1 MISEIRIRA
10 FRATDDPET
19 CQKFIFG
26 HRKVLENH
34 GIEKVTSS
42 TDAWMYDTSVFVVVV
57 ESLDREKLFGGVRI
71 HCVDGKSKLPIEIA
85 TEDMDP
91 KIRDVVKKY
100 AQYGTAEL
108 CGLWNSIEVAGFGIG
123 SLFPTR
129 AAIVLLEQLGLQS
142 LFFLCSPFT
151 LRFHKWLGS
160 RLLKEVGNEGTFY
173 YPKFD
178 LLATAVVLEDAVN
191 IPLCHPREKAK
202 VFSMRDNLTMTTHE
216 KSPFKNLDMV
226 VQNDLLLPNAFKDE
240 FVLGKEAP
248 LKIIQE

>member
-1 MISEIRIRA
+1 MVSEIRIRA

-19 CQKFIFG
+19 CHKFILG
-26 HRKVLENH
+26 HKKVLENH

-42 TDAWMYDTSVFVVVV
+42 NDDWMFERAVFVVVV
-57 ESLDREKLFGGVRI
+57 ESTDKEKLFGGVRI
-71 HCVDGKSKLPIEIA
+71 HCVDGQLKLPIQSA

-91 KIRDVVKKY
+91 KINNVVKDY
-100 AQYGTAEL
+100 SMYGTAEL
-108 CGLWNSIEVAGFGIG
+108 CGLWNSIEVAGYGIG

-129 AAIVLLEQLGLQS
+129 AAIVVLEQIGLQS

-160 RLLKEVGNEGTFY
+160 RVITEIGKNGTFY

-191 IPLCHPREKAK
+191 IPLCHPRERAK
-202 VFSMRDNLTMTTHE
+202 VFSMRQNLTLTTNE
-216 KSPFKNLDMV
+216 KSPFKNIDLI
-226 VQNDLLLPNAFKDE
+226 VQNDLLLPNAHKEE
-240 FVLGKEAP
+240 FVLGKEENA
-248 LKIIQE
+248 KHVIG